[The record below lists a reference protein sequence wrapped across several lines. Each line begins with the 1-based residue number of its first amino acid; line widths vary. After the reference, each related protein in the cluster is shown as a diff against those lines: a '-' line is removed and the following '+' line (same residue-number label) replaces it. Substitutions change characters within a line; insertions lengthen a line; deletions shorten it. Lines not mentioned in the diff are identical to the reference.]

1 MAALLERGEVTV
13 AAPRA
18 PGVMDVVV
26 AEGARKANAVFIAT
40 TDAAADKE
48 LAAMKLDR
56 ALGLGLVPAT
66 VEREVQGQRG
76 ILQARPSKWTTE
88 AEYRP
93 RASAVSAGARCRA
106 VRADVRL

>member
-1 MAALLERGEVTV
+1 
-13 AAPRA
+13 
-18 PGVMDVVV
+18 MDVVV

-66 VEREVQGQRG
+66 VERVQGQRG
-76 ILQARPSKWTTE
+76 VLQAGLRNGRPRPR
-88 AEYRP
+88 YRR
-93 RASAVSAGARCRA
+93 RASAVSAGARCQRSSS
-106 VRADVRL
+106 